1 MNEMFAQCSS
11 LKSLPDISNWNT
23 DNVFEMYDLF
33 EGCTSLEL
41 SNYNSINFSRTKII
55 KMIYENQNNEN
66 KIKII
71 NPSYLKKYKQKFIII
86 YKNKISFKNRIFGW
100 REK

>member
-1 MNEMFAQCSS
+1 MLLIEV
-11 LKSLPDISNWNT
+11 I
-23 DNVFEMYDLF
+23 
-33 EGCTSLEL
+33 
-41 SNYNSINFSRTKII
+41 NYNSINFSRTKII